1 MDKLNIPQM
10 VSKQSIETAL
20 YNTFAFELGPDAW
33 ETAENQF
40 WLELEVVLYAR
51 TIAAVAPSRPR
62 LSKTGLRS

>member
-40 WLELEVVLYAR
+40 WLELEVVLNEEKGNR
-51 TIAAVAPSRPR
+51 
-62 LSKTGLRS
+62 